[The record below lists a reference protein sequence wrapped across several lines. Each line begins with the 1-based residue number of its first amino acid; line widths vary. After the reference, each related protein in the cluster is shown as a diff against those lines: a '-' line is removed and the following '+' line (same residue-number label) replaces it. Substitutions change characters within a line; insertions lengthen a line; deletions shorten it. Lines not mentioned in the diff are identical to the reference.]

1 MFVGH
6 FALALGSKRE
16 APTVSLG
23 WFIAAVTALDLVWPI
38 FVLAGIER
46 VSVVPGATAVNP
58 LVFDYYP
65 WSHSLLMSLV
75 WGAVL
80 GALALWRGVP
90 RRTAYLIAA
99 LVVSHW
105 VLDFITRAPDMPLS
119 PGK

>member
-46 VSVVPGATAVNP
+46 VSVVPGATAINP
-58 LVFDYYP
+58 LVFD
-65 WSHSLLMSLV
+65 H
-75 WGAVL
+75 
-80 GALALWRGVP
+80 
-90 RRTAYLIAA
+90 
-99 LVVSHW
+99 
-105 VLDFITRAPDMPLS
+105 
-119 PGK
+119 